1 MSSLGN
7 LVGGSSIANG
17 SGAAWVTS
25 AQEATAQ
32 VSKAQRQAQYRQ
44 QVGKRAAARAAERVE
59 RRQFYSD
66 ENSAPRP
73 RPRARRASSG
83 DAVSVYS
90 GSNGSVWY
98 GAPPSSKLGKGP
110 LRSTGSI
117 SARNTRPRY
126 RYALYNCKVLSQ
138 KLNVVCLSLLAGTWP
153 PRSGPTQG
161 EASLMMSAIAMT
173 QAMTVTTTA
182 PPPHLHHVGH
192 LTLPYHCDKLL

>member
-1 MSSLGN
+1 MASLGN

-73 RPRARRASSG
+73 RARRASSG

-138 KLNVVCLSLLAGTWP
+138 MLNVICLSLLAGTWS
-153 PRSGPTQG
+153 PRSGPTQA

-173 QAMTVTTTA
+173 QAMTVT
-182 PPPHLHHVGH
+182 PPHPTMLDTPH
-192 LTLPYHCDKLL
+192 LTLPMR